1 MEDEFCGK
9 WNGSRNVRTGRCAS
23 CKCTAWSTLFQFSGD
38 MSQKAWKTSTQK
50 KRKESPFQFETSQTT
65 TLVVPAEH
73 AALFTLVHPFFLNS
87 SVTQIVDLTCTHD
100 RPSNENRR
108 CLACQFHHLELSPTH
123 GTPLK
128 SLAHPQC
135 FHLVTHHPHPPATCT
150 TAAPPPPPPP
160 PPPLPRTPPAK
171 HRPTNPNANPFWRRT
186 WACTI
191 GPRLHPMDEFDP
203 VH

>member
-1 MEDEFCGK
+1 M
-9 WNGSRNVRTGRCAS
+9 RS
-23 CKCTAWSTLFQFSGD
+23 CKCTVVVAWRCTVFRGQRCRDVPEIGMAKTAEKSRSHTQF
-38 MSQKAWKTSTQK
+38 
-50 KRKESPFQFETSQTT
+50 
-65 TLVVPAEH
+65 
-73 AALFTLVHPFFLNS
+73 
-87 SVTQIVDLTCTHD
+87 VDLKCTHD

-150 TAAPPPPPPP
+150 TAPPPPPPP